1 MTEKYPLVQYQLI
14 NSVSAQDRRSET
26 NMVGELI
33 EITLQG
39 SDT

>member
-14 NSVSAQDRRSET
+14 NCVSAQDRRSET